1 MEYWLKWEWRSRL
14 MVHLQSAHSRVDLVY
29 IQADNWLIEI
39 LSTEKSAN
47 RVIKKI
53 LFVLQQGTE
62 LVWLFYKIAML

>member
-1 MEYWLKWEWRSRL
+1 MGRAIASYIN
-14 MVHLQSAHSRVDLVY
+14 LQSAHSRVDFVY

-39 LSTEKSAN
+39 LSPEQSAN

-62 LVWLFYKIAML
+62 LVW